1 MTKIPKKEK
10 NKMSNFCKVKF
21 CIFKINNTRKMTING
36 ISSKL
41 IPRRL
46 IPMFCGIKREIAN
59 TEPIVRELNLLNFLF
74 SLTVGP
80 AGLEPATDGL

>member
-1 MTKIPKKEK
+1 
-10 NKMSNFCKVKF
+10 MSNFCKVKF
-21 CIFKINNTRKMTING
+21 CIFRINNTRKMTING

-41 IPRRL
+41 IPRKL

-59 TEPIVRELNLLNFLF
+59 KEPMVREFNLLNFLL

>member
-1 MTKIPKKEK
+1 
-10 NKMSNFCKVKF
+10 MSNFCKVKF
-21 CIFKINNTRKMTING
+21 CIFKVNNTRKMTING

-41 IPRRL
+41 SPRRL

-59 TEPIVRELNLLNFLF
+59 TEPMVREFNLLNFLF

>member
-1 MTKIPKKEK
+1 M
-10 NKMSNFCKVKF
+10 MSNFCKVKF

>member
-1 MTKIPKKEK
+1 
-10 NKMSNFCKVKF
+10 MSNFCKVKF
-21 CIFKINNTRKMTING
+21 CIFRISNTRKMTING

>member
-1 MTKIPKKEK
+1 
-10 NKMSNFCKVKF
+10 MSNFCKVKF
-21 CIFKINNTRKMTING
+21 CILRINNTRKMTING

-41 IPRRL
+41 IPRKL

-59 TEPIVRELNLLNFLF
+59 KEPMVREFNLLNFLF
-74 SLTVGP
+74 SLFVGP

>member
-1 MTKIPKKEK
+1 
-10 NKMSNFCKVKF
+10 MSNFCKVKF
-21 CIFKINNTRKMTING
+21 CIFRINNTRKMTIIG

-46 IPMFCGIKREIAN
+46 IPMFCGIKRENAK
-59 TEPIVRELNLLNFLF
+59 TEPMVREFNLLNFLF

>member
-1 MTKIPKKEK
+1 
-10 NKMSNFCKVKF
+10 MSNFCKVKF
-21 CIFKINNTRKMTING
+21 CILRINNTRKMTING

-41 IPRRL
+41 IPRKL

-59 TEPIVRELNLLNFLF
+59 TEPTVREFNLLNFLF
-74 SLTVGP
+74 PLTVGP

>member
-1 MTKIPKKEK
+1 
-10 NKMSNFCKVKF
+10 MSIFCKVKF
-21 CIFKINNTRKMTING
+21 CIFRISNTRKMTIIG

>member
-1 MTKIPKKEK
+1 
-10 NKMSNFCKVKF
+10 MSNFSKVKF

-59 TEPIVRELNLLNFLF
+59 TEPMVREFNLLNFLF

>member
-1 MTKIPKKEK
+1 
-10 NKMSNFCKVKF
+10 MSNCCKVKF
-21 CIFKINNTRKMTING
+21 CIFKVNNTRKMTING

>member
-1 MTKIPKKEK
+1 
-10 NKMSNFCKVKF
+10 MSNFCKVKF
-21 CIFKINNTRKMTING
+21 CIFKVNNTRKMTING

-46 IPMFCGIKREIAN
+46 IPMFYGIKREIAN
-59 TEPIVRELNLLNFLF
+59 IEPKVREFNLLNFLF

>member
-1 MTKIPKKEK
+1 
-10 NKMSNFCKVKF
+10 MSNFCKVKF
-21 CIFKINNTRKMTING
+21 FIFKINNTRKMTING

>member
-1 MTKIPKKEK
+1 
-10 NKMSNFCKVKF
+10 MSNFCKVKF
-21 CIFKINNTRKMTING
+21 CILRINNTRKMTING

-46 IPMFCGIKREIAN
+46 IPIFCGIKREIAN
-59 TEPIVRELNLLNFLF
+59 IEPTVREFNLLNFLF

>member
-1 MTKIPKKEK
+1 
-10 NKMSNFCKVKF
+10 MSNFCKVKF
-21 CIFKINNTRKMTING
+21 CIFKVNNTRKMTING

-59 TEPIVRELNLLNFLF
+59 TEPIVRELNLLNFLL

>member
-1 MTKIPKKEK
+1 
-10 NKMSNFCKVKF
+10 MSNFCKVKF
-21 CIFKINNTRKMTING
+21 CIFRINNRRKMTING

>member
-1 MTKIPKKEK
+1 
-10 NKMSNFCKVKF
+10 MSNFCKVKF
-21 CIFKINNTRKMTING
+21 CIFKTNNTRKITING

-41 IPRRL
+41 IPSRL

-59 TEPIVRELNLLNFLF
+59 TEPILRELNLLNFLF

>member
-1 MTKIPKKEK
+1 
-10 NKMSNFCKVKF
+10 
-21 CIFKINNTRKMTING
+21 MTING

-46 IPMFCGIKREIAN
+46 KPMFCGIKREIAKLN
-59 TEPIVRELNLLNFLF
+59 LFVREFNLLNFMF

>member
-1 MTKIPKKEK
+1 
-10 NKMSNFCKVKF
+10 MSNFCKVKF
-21 CIFKINNTRKMTING
+21 CILRINNTRKMTING

>member
-1 MTKIPKKEK
+1 
-10 NKMSNFCKVKF
+10 MSNFCKVKF
-21 CIFKINNTRKMTING
+21 CIFKVNNTRKMTING

-46 IPMFCGIKREIAN
+46 IPTFCGIKREIAN

>member
-1 MTKIPKKEK
+1 
-10 NKMSNFCKVKF
+10 MSNFCKVKF
-21 CIFKINNTRKMTING
+21 CILRINNTRKMTNNG

-41 IPRRL
+41 IPRIL

-59 TEPIVRELNLLNFLF
+59 IEPTVREFNLLNFLF

>member
-1 MTKIPKKEK
+1 
-10 NKMSNFCKVKF
+10 MSNFCKVKF
-21 CIFKINNTRKMTING
+21 CIFRINNTRKMTING

-41 IPRRL
+41 IPRKL

-59 TEPIVRELNLLNFLF
+59 NEPMVREFNLLNFLL

>member
-1 MTKIPKKEK
+1 
-10 NKMSNFCKVKF
+10 MSNFCKVKF
-21 CIFKINNTRKMTING
+21 CILRINNTRKMTING

-59 TEPIVRELNLLNFLF
+59 TEPMVREFNLLNFLF

-80 AGLEPATDGL
+80 AGLEPATKGL